1 MLKNISLFAL
11 IMVIAVGCADPISVT
26 ESEAP
31 AVQSERGRFMPPDGA
46 RFPDQTIAAFV
57 VDQVDQTGE
66 FSVLLEAVS
75 RAGLVDALTTNK
87 PLTVFAPTNDAFIKL
102 LGDLG
107 VGSLDELIDVIGID
121 GLTDVLLYHI
131 VSGRATA
138 EVVLGSSSLTTLQ
151 GGSLVPGLGDGGAFL
166 TDENGR
172 TSNIL
177 AVNFLPRNGVVHVID
192 TVVLP

>member
-1 MLKNISLFAL
+1 
-11 IMVIAVGCADPISVT
+11 
-26 ESEAP
+26 
-31 AVQSERGRFMPPDGA
+31 MPPDGA

-151 GGSLVPGLGDGGAFL
+151 GGSLVPGLGDSGAFL